1 MSAEQGPGLRRYW
14 EAVREGEEPDLA
26 ALVGAY
32 PEEARQLVEA
42 DVARSRG
49 ESAATR
55 RLLWEARH
63 RVLDQ
68 AVGSSE
74 TVGETLKRRRLA
86 LGLAP
91 EQVAQ
96 RARDAGQE
104 LLGRTIENLE
114 SGRIPPSNVPPRAW
128 KLLADLLN
136 VDRWHLWALIKT
148 QLSFPRT
155 GAAFTR
161 MERGTKPVDRGA
173 FVEGVSARGAPAD
186 VDDYLEN
193 LRRALESD

>member
-1 MSAEQGPGLRRYW
+1 MSEEQGPGIRRYW
-14 EAVREGEEPDLA
+14 ELVRRGEEPDLA
-26 ALVGAY
+26 ALVRAH

-42 DVARSRG
+42 DVARSRS

-55 RLLWEARH
+55 RLLWEARQQ
-63 RVLDQ
+63 VLVQ
-68 AVGSSE
+68 AGGSGD
-74 TVGETLKRRRLA
+74 TVEAMLKRQRLA

-96 RARDAGQE
+96 QARDAGQD
-104 LLGRTIENLE
+104 LLGRAIENLE
-114 SGRIPPSNVPPRAW
+114 SGRIPLSNVPPPTW
-128 KLLADLLN
+128 KLLADLLH

-148 QLSFPRT
+148 QLSSPRT
-155 GAAFTR
+155 GLAFTR

-186 VDDYLEN
+186 VDDYLEK